1 MDTPIE
7 CVSAG
12 GFFRLKIKYFSAHA
26 DIWNMVTRND
36 TVADKLP
43 VKRPLVLVVDD
54 EDSARLIARA
64 SLEHAGLA
72 VEEAPNGREGVD
84 AFERLRPDLVL
95 MDVLM
100 PEMDGFAAC
109 AAIRSLPGGGSVPI
123 LMLTGLDDV
132 ESIRKAYLVGATDFT
147 TKPIH
152 ATVLGYR
159 ANYLIRAGRAFG
171 DLHQAEAENRALLQ
185 ALSRKNEELKRFNK
199 ALLDQATHD
208 GLTGLYNY
216 RYFQEALSRE
226 IARSTRHGK
235 SFSLILLDVDS
246 FKRYNDKNGHQL
258 GDDALRIIGEIL
270 LQRIR
275 KSDIAARYGGDEF
288 VVLLPEVGREH
299 GMQIAEALRE
309 AIAGHPFHGRKTQ
322 PRGSVT
328 ASFGMAVYPEDG
340 PDHSSLF
347 READRTMY
355 LAKEAGGNCV
365 YPAAGQRA

>member
-1 MDTPIE
+1 MQQ
-7 CVSAG
+7 G
-12 GFFRLKIKYFSAHA
+12 GKGPGMTANKPPAE
-26 DIWNMVTRND
+26 
-36 TVADKLP
+36 
-43 VKRPLVLVVDD
+43 RPLVLVVDD
-54 EDSARLIARA
+54 DDSARLIARA

-72 VEEAPNGREGVD
+72 VEEAANGREGVD

-109 AAIRSLPGGGSVPI
+109 AAIRSLPGGGPVPV
-123 LMLTGLDDV
+123 LMMTGLDDV
-132 ESIRKAYLVGATDFT
+132 ESIRKAYLAGATDFT
-147 TKPIH
+147 TKPIQG
-152 ATVLGYR
+152 TILGHR

-171 DLHQAEAENRALLQ
+171 DLHRAEAENRALLQ
-185 ALSRKNEELKRFNK
+185 ALSRKNEELERFNE
-199 ALLDQATHD
+199 ALWDQAIHD

-235 SFSLILLDVDS
+235 PLSLILLDVDS
-246 FKRYNDKNGHQL
+246 FKLYNDEHGHQV
-258 GDDALRIIGEIL
+258 GDDALRSIGEIL

-288 VVLLPEVGREH
+288 VVLLPEVGLEH

-309 AIAGHPFHGRKTQ
+309 AIAGHPFHGRETQ
-322 PRGSVT
+322 PRGNIT

-340 PDHSSLF
+340 SDPCSLI

-355 LAKEAGGNCV
+355 LAKQAGGNCV
-365 YPAAGQRA
+365 HPAAGQRA